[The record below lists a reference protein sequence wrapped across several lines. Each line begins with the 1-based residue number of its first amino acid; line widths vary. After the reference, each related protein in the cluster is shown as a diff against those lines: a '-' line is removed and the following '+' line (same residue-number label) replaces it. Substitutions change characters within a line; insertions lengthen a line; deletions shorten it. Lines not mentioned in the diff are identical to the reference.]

1 MIRSCWTCGL
11 LSLGGDAFPGRC
23 KWFAKNGKGKEYRD
37 IPTSKIDKG
46 CGFWQEERWDPPK
59 KKKEG
64 K

>member
-1 MIRSCWTCGL
+1 M
-11 LSLGGDAFPGRC
+11 SLGGDAFPGRC